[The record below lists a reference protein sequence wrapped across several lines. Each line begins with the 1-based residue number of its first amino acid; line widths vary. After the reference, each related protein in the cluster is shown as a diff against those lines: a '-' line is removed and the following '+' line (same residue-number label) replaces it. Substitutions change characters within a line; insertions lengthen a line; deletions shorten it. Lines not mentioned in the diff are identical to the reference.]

1 MYLNQVIK
9 AILKTAW
16 KTEME
21 SQHITIQHYESN
33 KIFFDGTIEELK
45 TRWESSHIFG
55 ASLASVWKVIT
66 FYHKLPDFNDD
77 EAPVA
82 IYNAPIVVTIL

>member
-16 KTEME
+16 KSEME

-33 KIFFDGTIEELK
+33 RIFFDGTISELSA
-45 TRWESSHIFG
+45 RWESSHIFG
-55 ASLASVWKVIT
+55 ASSASAWKVIT
-66 FYHKLPDFNDD
+66 YYYKLPDLSDK

-82 IYNAPIVVTIL
+82 IYNQPIVVTIL